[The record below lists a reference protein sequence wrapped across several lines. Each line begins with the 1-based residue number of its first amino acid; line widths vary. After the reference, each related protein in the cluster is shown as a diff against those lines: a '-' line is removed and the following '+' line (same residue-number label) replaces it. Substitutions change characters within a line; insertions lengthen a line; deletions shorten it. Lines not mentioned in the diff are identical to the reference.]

1 MMTDAFNSHFQRVS
15 FRKAELPL
23 FLLLLLA
30 LSGCATLDQ
39 MVKKPTATF
48 SGVKLTHADLLEGT
62 AIFNFDVYNPNP
74 IGIPASRITYD
85 LKLNGKHFTKG
96 ELDRGVSLPAGTTSP
111 MAIPVTIRYLDFFDS
126 LTQLW
131 RTRQAAYD
139 LRGGFTVG
147 PFTIPF
153 QAQGRFEL
161 PRLPKISLESIR
173 IERLSLLGA
182 SLDCTVKM
190 DNPNDFNL
198 LLKRLDYGLKLDDT
212 TFAQASALPKGP
224 IQGNDRSLMNLALDV
239 SFSQLGRSAYQL
251 LMGNSAAYALDG
263 GLVFDA
269 TGGGEHTV
277 PFNLTGRVPFK
288 R

>member
-1 MMTDAFNSHFQRVS
+1 MMNDAFNGHFQRAS
-15 FRKAELPL
+15 LRKTGLPL

-62 AIFNFDVYNPNP
+62 AIFNFDVHNPNP
-74 IGIPASRITYD
+74 IGISAGRITYD

-111 MAIPVTIRYLDFFDS
+111 MAIPVTLRYLDFFDS
-126 LTQLW
+126 LSQLW
-131 RTRQAAYD
+131 RTQQAAYA
-139 LRGGFTVG
+139 LSGGFTVG
-147 PFTIPF
+147 PFSIPF
-153 QAQGRFEL
+153 EAQGRFDL

-182 SLDCTVKM
+182 SLDCTLKM

-198 LLKRLDYGLKLDDT
+198 LLKRLDYGLKLGDA
-212 TFAQASALPKGP
+212 TFAQASALPKAP
-224 IQGNDRSLMNLALDV
+224 IGSNDQTLMNLALDV

-251 LMGNSAAYALDG
+251 LMGSSAAYALDG
-263 GLVFDA
+263 ELVFDA
-269 TGGGEHTV
+269 PGGGEHAV
-277 PFNLTGRVPFK
+277 PFNLAGQVPFK

>member
-1 MMTDAFNSHFQRVS
+1 MMTDAVKGYFQRVS

-39 MVKKPTATF
+39 VVKKPTATF

-85 LKLNGKHFTKG
+85 LKLNGKHFTRG
-96 ELDRGVSLPAGTTSP
+96 ELDRGVSLPANTTSP
-111 MAIPVTIRYLDFFDS
+111 MAIPVTIRYLDFFES

-131 RTRQAAYD
+131 RTQQAAYD

-153 QAQGRFEL
+153 DAQGRFEL

-182 SLDCTVKM
+182 TLDCTVKM
-190 DNPNDFNL
+190 DNPNNFNL
-198 LLKRLDYGLKLDDT
+198 MLKRLDYGLKLDDT

-269 TGGGEHTV
+269 PGGGEHTV